1 LTTNRQMEKRRIG
14 GTELTISRVCLGTMT
29 FGAQTDAMA
38 AARMVRICLDRGVN
52 FFDTANVYNAG
63 ESERLLGQ
71 ALTGCRKDI
80 ILASKVGM
88 KVGEHPA
95 GLTEKLIVTALEAT
109 LRRLNTDYLDLC
121 YFHLPDWQT
130 PVEQSLAAMDR
141 LVRDGKVRY
150 VGSSNYP
157 AWQICRML
165 CVAERQGYQRVG
177 IAQQM
182 YNLIARRLEDE
193 FLPFASEFGVSTVVY
208 NPLAGGLLTG
218 KHKSGA
224 PEPGTRFDANK
235 AYLDRYWN
243 QVNLEAVTRL
253 ETIAAEAG
261 RSLVS
266 LALNWLLHHT
276 PIDCVVLGASRLEQ
290 LEENLRALDDGAL
303 DQTSVSACDD
313 LWRGLYGPSP
323 KYSR

>member
-1 LTTNRQMEKRRIG
+1 MEKRRLG
-14 GTELTISRVCLGTMT
+14 GSEFTISRVCLGTMT
-29 FGAQTDAMA
+29 FGGQTDAMA
-38 AARMVRICLDRGVN
+38 AARMVRMCLDRGIN

-71 ALTGCRKDI
+71 ALGNCRKDI

-88 KVGEHPA
+88 KAGEHPA

-109 LRRLNTDYLDLC
+109 LRRLNTDYLDLF
-121 YFHLPDWQT
+121 YLHLPDWQT
-130 PVEQSLAAMDR
+130 PVEESLAAMDR
-141 LVRDGKVRY
+141 LVRDGKIRY

-157 AWQICRML
+157 SWQICRML
-165 CVAERQGYQRVG
+165 CVAEKQGYQRLG

-193 FLPFASEFGVSTVVY
+193 FLPFAREFSVSTVVY

-218 KHKSGA
+218 KHRSGA
-224 PEPGTRFDANK
+224 PETGTRFDGNK
-235 AYLDRYWN
+235 TYLDRYWN
-243 QVNLEAVTRL
+243 QVNFEAVTML
-253 ETIAAEAG
+253 AAIAGEAG
-261 RSLVS
+261 RSLGS

-303 DQTSVSACDD
+303 DQASVLACDNV
-313 LWRGLYGPSP
+313 WRGLYGPSP

>member
-1 LTTNRQMEKRRIG
+1 LTTNQTIEKRELAG
-14 GTELTISRVCLGTMT
+14 SELTVSRACLGTMT

-38 AARMVRICLDRGVN
+38 ADRMVRMCLERGIN

-71 ALTGCRKDI
+71 VLGNSRKDI

-88 KVGEHPA
+88 KAGEHPA
-95 GLTEKLIVTALEAT
+95 GLTKELIVTALEAT

-121 YFHLPDWQT
+121 YLHVPDWQT
-130 PVEQSLAAMDR
+130 PIEESLAAMDR

-157 AWQICRML
+157 SWQICHML
-165 CVAERQGYQRVG
+165 GVAEKRGYQRMR

-193 FLPFASEFGVSTVVY
+193 FLPFAKEFSVSTVVY

-218 KHKSGA
+218 KHRSGA
-224 PEPGTRFDANK
+224 PETGTRFDGNQT
-235 AYLDRYWN
+235 YLDRYWN
-243 QVNLEAVTRL
+243 RVNLEAVTTL
-253 ETIAAEAG
+253 ATIAAEAG

-266 LALNWLLHHT
+266 LALNWLLQT

-290 LEENLRALDDGAL
+290 LEENLRALDDGPL
-303 DQTSVSACDD
+303 EQTSVTACDNV
-313 LWRGLYGPSP
+313 WRSLYGPSP

>member
-1 LTTNRQMEKRRIG
+1 
-14 GTELTISRVCLGTMT
+14 MT
-29 FGAQTDAMA
+29 FGAQTDVMA
-38 AARMVRICLDRGVN
+38 AARMVRLCLDRGVN

-71 ALTGCRKDI
+71 VLVDCRKNI
-80 ILASKVGM
+80 VLASKVGM
-88 KVGEHPA
+88 KVGEYPA

-109 LRRLNTDYLDLC
+109 LRRLNTEYLDLC

-130 PVEQSLAAMDR
+130 PVEESLAAMDR

-157 AWQICRML
+157 AWQICHML

-182 YNLIARRLEDE
+182 YNLIARRVEDE
-193 FLPFASEFGVSTVVY
+193 FLPFAGEFGVSTIAY

-218 KHKSGA
+218 KHRSGA

-243 QVNLEAVTRL
+243 EVNLEAVRKL